1 LNRFVL
7 YLSVLFLFSCSS
19 EQEESY
25 LASYKEEHLLM
36 EEVLR
41 NMPVNV
47 SDSAIFTKNYI
58 NDWIKDRVI
67 LNKAKLYIDEEDIEI
82 NDAVNKYKE
91 TLLIYK
97 YQNELLNSQFDTT
110 ISKIEIEE
118 YYNKY
123 SSDFILHKSIV
134 RARLVVMNK
143 ETLNLDKIKK
153 LISTNKEDKLLELE
167 DFCEMYAENNFLNDS
182 VWVYLSEV
190 IQKLPSGVKD
200 NNKLLSYKNKI
211 HSFTDD
217 NFIYLLFV
225 KDYQIKGNSSP
236 LPFVFSNIR
245 ALLQNKNKRQFI
257 NNLEDKLYKEALS
270 SEHIKIY

>member
-1 LNRFVL
+1 
-7 YLSVLFLFSCSS
+7 
-19 EQEESY
+19 
-25 LASYKEEHLLM
+25 M